1 MARFGRNAK
10 KAFGDEAG
18 NVFGPAS
25 TDIQSAINSLGG
37 GDKGKRALAEQ
48 LSGTDDRNSRT
59 YKTARDYISRHL
71 RGARGKVQ
79 STKYAGVLT
88 AANQEGKKN
97 AIIAGGS
104 LNVRINADIKISEK
118 TWKNGR
124 LNATGSHALR
134 GQDLADYLREVE
146 AGRYSNAVDIVAK
159 SYGINNS
166 VTLTNFRG
174 IDYP

>member
-25 TDIQSAINSLGG
+25 TDIQSAIDSLGG

-48 LSGTDDRNSRT
+48 LSGTNDRNSRN

-88 AANQEGKKN
+88 SANKEGAKQ
-97 AIIAGGS
+97 AIISGGPLS
-104 LNVRINADIKISEK
+104 VRISGDIKISDK
-118 TWKNGR
+118 VWKNGVIKAE
-124 LNATGSHALR
+124 LTGKAK
-134 GQDLADYLREVE
+134 ADYLADIE
-146 AGRYSNAVDIVAK
+146 AGRYGDALDIAAK
-159 SYGINNS
+159 SYGINPS
-166 VTLTNFRG
+166 VTLTKFRR